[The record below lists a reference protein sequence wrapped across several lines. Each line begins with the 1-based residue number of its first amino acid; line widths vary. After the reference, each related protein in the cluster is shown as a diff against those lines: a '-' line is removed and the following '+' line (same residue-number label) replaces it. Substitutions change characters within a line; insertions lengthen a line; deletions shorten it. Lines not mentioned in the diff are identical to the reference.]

1 MSESQT
7 EPQKSSVNKKYMKL
21 GIAALAAFALI
32 IGLAVGLGQR
42 NAANRSVSS
51 SFAMEDGY
59 ECDEEAAPVQESN
72 RPEGNGKS
80 GKSSKSGKGS
90 KRRRELIVPGTED
103 YRKVNLGLGSRSSD
117 FVRPFGQGERR
128 GKFLMIFQACFDSET
143 WPALFALLTPTDP

>member
-7 EPQKSSVNKKYMKL
+7 DPQKSSVNKKYMKL
-21 GIAALAAFALI
+21 GIAALAALALI

-51 SFAMEDGY
+51 SYAMEDGY
-59 ECDEEAAPVQESN
+59 ECNEPDPVQESS
-72 RPEGNGKS
+72 RPEGNYGKS

-103 YRKVNLGLGSRSSD
+103 YRKVNLGLGA
-117 FVRPFGQGERR
+117 RR
-128 GKFLMIFQACFDSET
+128 RKLMISACFFSNLISIFG
-143 WPALFALLTPTDP
+143 AHF

>member
-21 GIAALAAFALI
+21 GIAALAALALI

-59 ECDEEAAPVQESN
+59 ECYDEEAAPT
-72 RPEGNGKS
+72 RPEGNYGKS

-143 WPALFALLTPTDP
+143 WPALFALLTPTNP